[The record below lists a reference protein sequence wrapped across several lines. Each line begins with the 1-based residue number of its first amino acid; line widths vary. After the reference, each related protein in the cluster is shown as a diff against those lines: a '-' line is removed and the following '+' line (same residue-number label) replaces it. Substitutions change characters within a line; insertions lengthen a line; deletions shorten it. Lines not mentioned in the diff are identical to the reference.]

1 MKIFTFWRSLAT
13 LRVRI
18 ALNLKELHAEE
29 VNVDLLRGDQR
40 SPEYQAINPQMVIPS
55 LIHGAGPPLVQSL
68 AILEYLDETY
78 PQPALMPQDARGR
91 ARVRALAMISAADS
105 HPLVVP
111 RVRQYLAKTFGA
123 SEEQQMAWA
132 RHWIGDG
139 LRAIEAH
146 LADEKETGV
155 YCHGDSITI
164 ADISVV
170 SLAVGQQLFGGTLD
184 AYPVLARIFGRCME
198 QRAFA
203 AAQPLRQPGAPT
215 SC

>member
-105 HPLVVP
+105 HP
-111 RVRQYLAKTFGA
+111 
-123 SEEQQMAWA
+123 
-132 RHWIGDG
+132 
-139 LRAIEAH
+139 
-146 LADEKETGV
+146 
-155 YCHGDSITI
+155 
-164 ADISVV
+164 
-170 SLAVGQQLFGGTLD
+170 
-184 AYPVLARIFGRCME
+184 
-198 QRAFA
+198 
-203 AAQPLRQPGAPT
+203 
-215 SC
+215 